1 MGEPASGQA
10 FEAASRQAV
19 GSGRVRLGQ
28 LEVDRLTFGQALDA
42 IDDLVKDGR
51 GGTVFTP
58 NVDHVVLAEHD
69 HAFRA
74 CYRKATLRLA
84 DGMPLVWASRL
95 YGDRVPEK
103 VSGSDLILPL
113 MRRAAE
119 RGWRVFLL
127 GAGPGVGE
135 KAALILR
142 TQLGVNVAGVA
153 APMLTGAG
161 TAAQRAEIVAQVRAT
176 APDLVVVG
184 FGAPKQ
190 ELFIDAVRADLPAAV
205 LLGLGACIDFIAGNV
220 PRAPPWMSR
229 NGLEWL
235 YRLCR
240 EPRRLWRRYLLR
252 DPQFAR
258 ILWRGFWERRMAGAL
273 PAGETQAA

>member
-1 MGEPASGQA
+1 MT
-10 FEAASRQAV
+10 FE
-19 GSGRVRLGQ
+19 GS
-28 LEVDRLTFGQALDA
+28 LDA
-42 IDDLVKDGR
+42 IEALVRAGQ
-51 GGTVFTP
+51 GGSVFTP
-58 NVDHVVLAEHD
+58 NVDHVVLAETD
-69 HAFRA
+69 LAFRG
-74 CYRKATLRLA
+74 CYRNASLRLA

-95 YGDRVPEK
+95 YGERVPEK

-113 MRRAAE
+113 MRRAAQ

-135 KAALILR
+135 KAARILR
-142 TQLGVNVAGVA
+142 SQRGVNVVGVA

-161 TAAQRAEIVAQVRAT
+161 SAAQRAEIVAQIRSA
-176 APDLVVVG
+176 APQLVVVG

-190 ELFIDAVRADLPAAV
+190 ELFIDAVREELGPAVA
-205 LLGLGACIDFIAGNV
+205 LGLGACIDFIAGNV
-220 PRAPPWMSR
+220 PRAPPWLSR

-258 ILWRGFWERRMAGAL
+258 ILWRGFWERRSPAAL